1 MSQPKLFLCKIVG
14 VMALLFLPAVLRF
27 FRSFEIDDIIIS
39 VIILVPL
46 IGVIGRSL
54 KGQSLKLPAM
64 PRPTPVNNDVPFK
77 DMIDY
82 FARFAMP
89 AFGVFIL
96 TNTNSPFLINGVP
109 YVDDVYE
116 PFLFVPFVIYGL
128 VAILRKNYG
137 PRRAPVVDGPITSVS
152 ADYGWPIRIAYIA
165 SGLACGAVV
174 LLLLNAMFA
183 GEAVFAGLPS
193 GLFDLVVTDGP
204 MSTISNK

>member
-1 MSQPKLFLCKIVG
+1 MSQPKLFLCKIIG
-14 VMALLFLPAVLRF
+14 VMALLFLPAVLRL
-27 FRSFEIDDIIIS
+27 FRSFEIDDVIIG

-46 IGVIGRSL
+46 IGVIGRAL
-54 KGQSLKLPAM
+54 KGQPLKLPAM

-77 DMIDY
+77 DVIDY

-96 TNTNSPFLINGVP
+96 TNTSSPFLMNGVP

-128 VAILRKNYG
+128 IAILRKNYG

-165 SGLACGAVV
+165 SGLACGTVV
-174 LLLLNAMFA
+174 LLLLNAMISSEDIFA
-183 GEAVFAGLPS
+183 GFPS
-193 GLFDLVVTDGP
+193 GGFSLTDIDAP
-204 MSTISNK
+204 MATISNK